1 MKNKSNRSI
10 FLAIF
15 TLILIAAAGSA
26 NAFAQDAKNNQ
37 CLAYEP
43 ATVSLD
49 GKLMRKVVVNASEQ
63 KETIWI
69 VKLDNAVCVA
79 ADADNEIN
87 PAVERVTDIQLVLNS
102 KQFRGIRALQNQKVT
117 VTGTLFAG
125 HTQHHFT
132 DVLLMVT
139 DFKKR
144 Q

>member
-1 MKNKSNRSI
+1 MKNKSNKSFFLTI
-10 FLAIF
+10 FA
-15 TLILIAAAGSA
+15 LILIAAAGSA
-26 NAFAQDAKNNQ
+26 NAFAQNAKKKQ

-43 ATVSLD
+43 ATVNLD

-63 KETIWI
+63 KETIWV

-79 ADADNEIN
+79 ADADNELN
-87 PAVERVTDIQLVLNS
+87 SAVERVTDVQLVLNS

-132 DVLLMVT
+132 EVLLMVT
-139 DFKKR
+139 DFEKR
-144 Q
+144 